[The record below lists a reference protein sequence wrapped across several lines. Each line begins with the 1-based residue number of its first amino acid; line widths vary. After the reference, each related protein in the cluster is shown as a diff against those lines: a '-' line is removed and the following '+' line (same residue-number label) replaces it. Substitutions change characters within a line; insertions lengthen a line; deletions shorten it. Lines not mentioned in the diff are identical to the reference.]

1 MKTIVMGGGV
11 IGVAAAYYLARDG
24 HEVTVI
30 ERQSSAG
37 CETTYANAGLIAPG
51 HATTWASPQA
61 PMMLLK
67 SLVGADTALRLKFR
81 LDPRLYLWGLYFL
94 RNCTSAR
101 QRANTLPKLKL
112 CLYSQEATAALMAET
127 GIACDWVSK
136 GILYLYRHQEQ
147 LETGI
152 ENMRFLNENGH
163 VQEVIDVA
171 ECVRIEP
178 ALEPVKERFAG
189 AIYGPNDASGDAH
202 LFTQA
207 LAQHCAERLGVSF
220 LYDTTVKGLDTAG
233 DHVEG
238 VVTENGTVRGDVYVM
253 SLGPYVSGAL
263 RGTGLHVPIY
273 PVKGYSL
280 TFPIDGHNG
289 APTVGGIDEQN
300 LTAWARMGDRLR
312 VTATAEFSGYD
323 TDHKPSDFEGML
335 GVVREL
341 FPDGANYEKP
351 SYWACLRPMTPD
363 GPPMFGKIRH
373 DNLYFNAGQGHMG
386 WTMACGSGRVVT
398 DLIAGRQPEIEI
410 AGMTADKY

>member
-1 MKTIVMGGGV
+1 M
-11 IGVAAAYYLARDG
+11 
-24 HEVTVI
+24 
-30 ERQSSAG
+30 
-37 CETTYANAGLIAPG
+37 
-51 HATTWASPQA
+51 
-61 PMMLLK
+61 
-67 SLVGADTALRLKFR
+67 
-81 LDPRLYLWGLYFL
+81 
-94 RNCTSAR
+94 
-101 QRANTLPKLKL
+101 
-112 CLYSQEATAALMAET
+112 
-127 GIACDWVSK
+127 
-136 GILYLYRHQEQ
+136 
-147 LETGI
+147 
-152 ENMRFLNENGH
+152 
-163 VQEVIDVA
+163 
-171 ECVRIEP
+171 
-178 ALEPVKERFAG
+178 
-189 AIYGPNDASGDAH
+189 
-202 LFTQA
+202 
-207 LAQHCAERLGVSF
+207 
-220 LYDTTVKGLDTAG
+220 
-233 DHVEG
+233 
-238 VVTENGTVRGDVYVM
+238 
-253 SLGPYVSGAL
+253 
-263 RGTGLHVPIY
+263 PIY

-341 FPDGANYEKP
+341 FPDGANYEEP